1 MNSLSEINLDGYYQ
15 VEQEKWQKR
24 IDDEDKEE
32 ENGQDN

>member
-15 VEQEKWQKR
+15 VEQRKWQKR
-24 IDDEDKEE
+24 VDEEDKEE